1 MKVSSQRKI
10 PGIRNA
16 AGVGYVICPLEIDRN
31 IYVTTCLQKG
41 TVSIQLENGGIVNNV
56 LIPKHSLNDIV
67 FPKTFNQLGSI
78 VFWVN
83 VPKYNQPIIV
93 GVYNKNEDINDVSE
107 NSFIIRRVSKD
118 NIVEILGKD
127 GIVSIN
133 ADSKNGGKLY
143 INLTGVNSEMKVFIN
158 GTLQIE
164 TNKDITLRSKTLIK
178 FTVKDKEKESNIYYK
193 VGEGFYYKDEFDNK
207 LLINSDGF
215 IFNDGDLG
223 GLPKVE
229 EVKNSLDGLQNQ
241 ITTLKNALT
250 SSFSALSGLDASAS
264 LNAFNLGTSTMVD
277 INTENIENEKIKQ

>member
-241 ITTLKNALT
+241 ITILKNALT